1 MEERLSP
8 FFEQLDGVYRQ
19 GFPEAVEAFLRESLC
34 RAEAETDRELELAV
48 RNELGSFFRGAG
60 RYEESLSAFRR
71 AEFLAGELRGRGSG
85 AYATVLN
92 NMAGTCRLLHRA
104 SEAESLFLRAM
115 ECYRQA
121 GLEDSDAYTSVLN
134 NLSLVY
140 RETGEL
146 GKAIDYLLRALK
158 RLEGRGDRQAELAV
172 TYNNLTTLYQAA
184 GDRDKALLCVNRALQ
199 EYEKCPEEQRV
210 HYAAV
215 LNSLAGFLCGQGD
228 LRRRWRCTGS
238 PPSIPAGFS
247 VRMRNTGSPVRT
259 CAGSMSGWGTGRVRW
274 LCWSGQ
280 RRSTPACLERRATA
294 PERWPRICGRLRA
307 GGGPVERPRHWPGLT
322 GSARLPASRR
332 GCRRRWSGGGGPG
345 GRGVRVLRL

>member
-19 GFPEAVEAFLRESLC
+19 GFPEAVEAFLRENLC
-34 RAEAETDRELELAV
+34 RAETETDSELERAGW
-48 RNELGSFFRGAG
+48 NELGSFFRGAG

-71 AEFLAGELRGRGSG
+71 AEVMAGKLQGRDSG

-115 ECYRQA
+115 ECYQQA

-158 RLEGRGDRQAELAV
+158 RLEGCGDRRAELAI

-184 GDRDKALLCVNRALQ
+184 GDREIL
-199 EYEKCPEEQRV
+199 
-210 HYAAV
+210 
-215 LNSLAGFLCGQGD
+215 
-228 LRRRWRCTGS
+228 
-238 PPSIPAGFS
+238 
-247 VRMRNTGSPVRT
+247 
-259 CAGSMSGWGTGRVRW
+259 
-274 LCWSGQ
+274 
-280 RRSTPACLERRATA
+280 
-294 PERWPRICGRLRA
+294 
-307 GGGPVERPRHWPGLT
+307 
-322 GSARLPASRR
+322 ASRL
-332 GCRRRWSGGGGPG
+332 GISPHQLSYVTHSGEGEGLLFYGNVILPFVDHFPRDTQLYRLLTTRPG
-345 GRGVRVLRL
+345 EVRKEAKA

>member
-19 GFPEAVEAFLRESLC
+19 GFPEAVETFLRESLC
-34 RAEAETDRELELAV
+34 RAEAETDRELELAAW
-48 RNELGSFFRGAG
+48 NELGGFFRGVG

-71 AEFLAGELRGRGSG
+71 AEVLAGKLRGRDSG

-146 GKAIDYLLRALK
+146 GKAIDYLLQALK
-158 RLEGRGDRQAELAV
+158 RLEERGDRRAELAV

-184 GDRDKALLCVNRALQ
+184 GEQDKALLCVNRALQ
-199 EYEKCPEEQRV
+199 EYEKCPEEQRI

-228 LRRRWRCTGS
+228 LRRALALYR
-238 PPSIPAGFS
+238 
-247 VRMRNTGSPVRT
+247 
-259 CAGSMSGWGTGRVRW
+259 
-274 LCWSGQ
+274 Q
-280 RRSTPACLERRATA
+280 
-294 PERWPRICGRLRA
+294 
-307 GGGPVERPRHWPGLT
+307 
-322 GSARLPASRR
+322 SARYTRR
-332 GCRRRWSGGGGPG
+332 FFGENEEYGITCQNIRW
-345 GRGVRVLRL
+345 VYERLGDRKNAVAALKRAEAEVAL

>member
-19 GFPEAVEAFLRESLC
+19 GFPEAVETFLRESLC
-34 RAEAETDRELELAV
+34 RAEAETDRELELAAW
-48 RNELGSFFRGAG
+48 NELGGFFRGVG

-71 AEFLAGELRGRGSG
+71 GGGPSPEQRGGGGG

-146 GKAIDYLLRALK
+146 GKAIDYLLQALK
-158 RLEGRGDRQAELAV
+158 RLEERGDRRAELAV

-184 GDRDKALLCVNRALQ
+184 GEQDKALLCVNRALQ
-199 EYEKCPEEQRV
+199 EYEKCPEEQRI

-228 LRRRWRCTGS
+228 LRRALALYR
-238 PPSIPAGFS
+238 
-247 VRMRNTGSPVRT
+247 
-259 CAGSMSGWGTGRVRW
+259 
-274 LCWSGQ
+274 Q
-280 RRSTPACLERRATA
+280 
-294 PERWPRICGRLRA
+294 
-307 GGGPVERPRHWPGLT
+307 
-322 GSARLPASRR
+322 SARYTRR
-332 GCRRRWSGGGGPG
+332 FFGENEEYGITCQNIRWVYERLGDRKNAVAALKRAEAVYIRLFGAESDRARAVAEDLRRLQAE
-345 GRGVRVLRL
+345 VAL

>member
-19 GFPEAVEAFLRESLC
+19 GFPEAVETFLRESLC
-34 RAEAETDRELELAV
+34 RAEAETDRELELAAW
-48 RNELGSFFRGAG
+48 NELGGFFRGVG

-71 AEFLAGELRGRGSG
+71 EVLAGKLRGRDSG

-146 GKAIDYLLRALK
+146 GKAIDYLLQALK
-158 RLEGRGDRQAELAV
+158 RLEERGDRRAELAV

-184 GDRDKALLCVNRALQ
+184 GEQDKALLCVNRALQ
-199 EYEKCPEEQRV
+199 EYEKCPEEQRI

-228 LRRRWRCTGS
+228 LRRALALYR
-238 PPSIPAGFS
+238 
-247 VRMRNTGSPVRT
+247 
-259 CAGSMSGWGTGRVRW
+259 
-274 LCWSGQ
+274 Q
-280 RRSTPACLERRATA
+280 
-294 PERWPRICGRLRA
+294 
-307 GGGPVERPRHWPGLT
+307 
-322 GSARLPASRR
+322 SARYTRR
-332 GCRRRWSGGGGPG
+332 FFGENEEYGITCQNIRWVYERLGDRKNAVAALKRAEAVYIRLFGAESDRARAVAEDLRRLQAE
-345 GRGVRVLRL
+345 VAL